1 MTPLLQVQTLRRRAP
16 AQVVL
21 IHGLFTNS
29 AFWLPYLERF
39 ADFQLTL
46 VSVDYDALLRSSDAP
61 GELAAKIDAHI
72 GDKPAHLI
80 AHSFGC
86 WLAMYLQT
94 SFLSRSFICPTFASQ
109 SFDREAF
116 CSQIGQLTTVDMA
129 SVSSLVDRAV
139 AFKQTRSADLRYLPD
154 DAFYLP
160 EDDPFFRYVER
171 LECGNTYAYRGGHF
185 DLSWPLAAIAANSPD
200 VSAGATLPASVK

>member
-1 MTPLLQVQTLRRRAP
+1 MLQVQTLRRRAP

-39 ADFQLTL
+39 ADFHLTL

-109 SFDREAF
+109 SFDRAAF

-160 EDDPFFRYVER
+160 EDDPFFRYVES

-185 DLSWPLAAIAANSPD
+185 DLSWPLAAIAANSLD
-200 VSAGATLPASVK
+200 VSAGATLQHPAPVK